1 MEAIQLRYILR
12 IMIPGSGT
20 YMSTRRNR
28 QLLSISRMKI
38 PVKQA
43 AVRAAQKVAARAAQ
57 KAAARAAH
65 RGAVRAA
72 QKAVVRA
79 STRTGR
85 KSLIHSRI

>member
-1 MEAIQLRYILR
+1 M
-12 IMIPGSGT
+12 
-20 YMSTRRNR
+20 
-28 QLLSISRMKI
+28 LSISRMKI

-57 KAAARAAH
+57 KAAVRAVH
-65 RGAVRAA
+65 RGAVRAV
-72 QKAVVRA
+72 QKAAARAVPRRVPAVRA

>member
-1 MEAIQLRYILR
+1 M
-12 IMIPGSGT
+12 
-20 YMSTRRNR
+20 
-28 QLLSISRMKI
+28 LSISRMKI

-43 AVRAAQKVAARAAQ
+43 AVRAVQ

-65 RGAVRAA
+65 RGAVRAV